1 MFFSDGEKQNKL
13 FELIAKSCLESIQKL
28 FHSGELR
35 HAEAILHSLN
45 CTPTMVTTKN
55 RQRLVFVAKDVNS
68 EHFHRST
75 TVEDVACTKALEST
89 AGTTSAQQAGTD
101 ALLPIGG

>member
-1 MFFSDGEKQNKL
+1 MFFSDGEKQNKF
-13 FELIAKSCLESIQKL
+13 FELNPKSCLESIQKL

-35 HAEAILHSLN
+35 HTEAILHSLN

-55 RQRLVFVAKDVNS
+55 RQRLVVAKDVNS
-68 EHFHRST
+68 EHFHRT

-101 ALLPIGG
+101 ALLPICG